1 MNPMTM
7 FTANEITGASLT
19 IPMPFDENSTLE
31 SIVQSLRAGNFKTT
45 KSYAAD
51 FTNIINDLFS
61 QVTFAGKGFT
71 FGLTRKKFSSQF
83 LQMAEFVHSDIHTEM
98 EVEKEAPSKLFAKE
112 NLDQISSDFNY
123 ILGLILGKLNLG
135 SKNYEFRFNIHA
147 AKEIST
153 THDLSYLLTP
163 KSTTIFGEVTALRL
177 KGINIVMD
185 ESMFGTK
192 VQSEYYIH
200 ESNDE
205 IYNKNSY
212 NVKSEFRFRHSGPVD
227 FSKLVSE
234 SISRLNNLTVNIMRD
249 ANESKS

>member
-7 FTANEITGASLT
+7 FTVGKITGASLT
-19 IPMPFDENSTLE
+19 IPMPFDEGSTLE

-45 KSYAAD
+45 KSYVAD
-51 FTNIINDLFS
+51 FTNIMDDLFS
-61 QVTFAGKGFT
+61 QVTFAGKGFA

-83 LQMAEFVHSDIHTEM
+83 LKMAEFVHSDTHTEM
-98 EVEKEAPSKLFAKE
+98 EKEVPSKLFAKK

-135 SKNYEFRFNIHA
+135 SKNYELRFNIHVT
-147 AKEIST
+147 KEVST

-163 KSTTIFGEVTALRL
+163 ESTTIFGEVTALRL
-177 KGINIVMD
+177 RGINIVMD

-192 VQSEYYIH
+192 VQSEYYIR
-200 ESNDE
+200 EDNDE
-205 IYNKNSY
+205 IDNKNYYS
-212 NVKSEFRFRHSGPVD
+212 VVSEFKFKHSGPVD

-234 SISRLNNLTVNIMRD
+234 SMNRLNNLTVNIRSD
-249 ANESKS
+249 VNESKG

>member
-19 IPMPFDENSTLE
+19 IPMPFDENSALE
-31 SIVQSLRAGNFKTT
+31 SIVRSLRAGNFKTT

-51 FTNIINDLFS
+51 FTSVINDLFS
-61 QVTFAGKGFT
+61 QVTFAGKGFM

-83 LQMAEFVHSDIHTEM
+83 LQMVEFVHSDTHIEM
-98 EVEKEAPSKLFAKE
+98 GKETPSKLFAKE

-163 KSTTIFGEVTALRL
+163 ESTTIFGEVTALRL

-185 ESMFGTK
+185 ESMFGAK

-212 NVKSEFRFRHSGPVD
+212 NVRSEFRFKHSGPVD

-234 SISRLNNLTVNIMRD
+234 SMSRLNNLTVNIMRD
-249 ANESKS
+249 ASESKS